1 MKRTVREL
9 QEAATD
15 AGWSGDPLASE
26 ILDALALLERENLE
40 GKGAS
45 PRASKSTIAA
55 WIGVVLLGAL
65 AGWQAVENSRLIKQA
80 DMAAAVEKIAASNDQ
95 LKAVVGEA
103 GGSIK
108 AAVDKTA
115 DLSAISVSAAEAN
128 KEMLKL
134 YSTKVQEL
142 QLELDRLRAAPPPVE
157 PVLPPAKQPVPAAT
171 KP

>member
-15 AGWSGDPLASE
+15 AGWSGDPLAAE

-45 PRASKSTIAA
+45 PRTSKSSVAA
-55 WIGVVLLGAL
+55 WIGVVVLSVVV
-65 AGWQAVENSRLIKQA
+65 GWQAVDNHRLVKQA

-103 GGSIK
+103 GGKIK
-108 AAVDKTA
+108 AAVDTSA
-115 DLSAISVSAAEAN
+115 DLSRISVSAAEAN
-128 KEMLKL
+128 QEMLKI
-134 YSTKVQEL
+134 YSAKVQEL
-142 QLELDRLRAAPPPVE
+142 QLELDRLRAAQVPVA
-157 PVLPPAKQPVPAAT
+157 PVLPPAKQTVPPAT